1 MNEGSC
7 TMLVKK
13 LKKVSSVETVEASA
27 SKRNLGTTVDVEIA
41 GIADLQFDR
50 YVGAAVDGKAT
61 VDLAKLVYLDDDDG
75 LVLPAD
81 NLGSF
86 FYSANYPSCVNMF
99 WSDIKNR
106 KNVQQSFK
114 AQVFP
119 GPQQIPILD
128 DAGEQIKFA
137 NFTKNGAGKLVDK
150 SGHFYVDETLPRVKG
165 AVVPNPNKKR
175 PTLRCPWRMH
185 FELAIFELTG
195 SDVTV
200 ELVKA
205 YLQRGGL
212 MIGIGTHRPMFG
224 RFVVEKFQQRA

>member
-1 MNEGSC
+1 
-7 TMLVKK
+7 MLVKK
-13 LKKVSSVETVEASA
+13 LKKVESDTTTSVASA
-27 SKRNLGTTVDVEIA
+27 SKRSLGTTVDVEIA

-61 VDLAKLVYLDDDDG
+61 VDLAKLVYLDDENG

-128 DAGEQIKFA
+128 NDGVQIKFA
-137 NFTKNGAGKLVDK
+137 NFTRNGTGKLVDK
-150 SGHFYVDETLPRVKG
+150 AGHFYVDETLPRVKG

-175 PTLRCPWRMH
+175 PTLRCPWRMR

-224 RFVVEKFQQRA
+224 RFVVEKFKQRS